1 MGVSET
7 RSIPGWGLFV
17 ALLTGAALFSSCN
30 SLPVPSHSAASFR
43 YELSSATD
51 VLTVG
56 EPLHFEWVPHA
67 DPNYETGTAD
77 VTLCFGLFGP
87 WPDAAA
93 VKREFA
99 ASQTAACPPPGAAV
113 ASESVRTT
121 SSAGARLKADATAPA
136 LPGFY
141 NLRQVN
147 IFRAGSTGGSMTFD
161 RVVQLRA
168 R

>member
-1 MGVSET
+1 MGVRET
-7 RSIPGWGLFV
+7 RSIPGWGLLV
-17 ALLTGAALFSSCN
+17 ALIGAALVSSCN

-43 YELSSATD
+43 YELSPATD
-51 VLTVG
+51 TVMVG
-56 EPLHFEWVPHA
+56 EPLHYEWVPRA

-87 WPDAAA
+87 WPDAAT
-93 VKREFA
+93 VKREFS

-113 ASESVRTT
+113 ASQSVRTT
-121 SSAGARLKADATAPA
+121 SSAGARLKADAAAPA
-136 LPGFY
+136 IPGFY

-147 IFRAGSTGGSMTFD
+147 IFQAGSRGGSMTFD
-161 RVVQLRA
+161 RVVEVRA